1 MSARTV
7 LLEGIRNCRDL
18 GGLTTTDGKT
28 VRYRALLRSANLA
41 HATPADLE
49 KLTAQYRLSAVI
61 DLRTKMERD
70 QSPDRLPNGCADRWE
85 PIFDEQAFGI
95 THEKGEPERPPV
107 ELLDMTRNYRLM
119 VTQGP
124 CRLSLGRAVRAVM
137 GSDPETGAVLWHCSE
152 GKDRCGVVSALL
164 LRALSVEPEQIMA
177 DYLLT
182 NEVNEARADFY
193 YHRALDEG
201 SGEEF
206 ARAVRDAFLAKERYL
221 ETTFTAIREN
231 YATFADFLTYGLQ
244 IPPETVAA
252 FRAAYLV

>member
-1 MSARTV
+1 
-7 LLEGIRNCRDL
+7 
-18 GGLTTTDGKT
+18 
-28 VRYRALLRSANLA
+28 
-41 HATPADLE
+41 
-49 KLTAQYRLSAVI
+49 
-61 DLRTKMERD
+61 
-70 QSPDRLPNGCADRWE
+70 
-85 PIFDEQAFGI
+85 
-95 THEKGEPERPPV
+95 
-107 ELLDMTRNYRLM
+107 
-119 VTQGP
+119 
-124 CRLSLGRAVRAVM
+124 
-137 GSDPETGAVLWHCSE
+137 
-152 GKDRCGVVSALL
+152 
-164 LRALSVEPEQIMA
+164 MA

-221 ETTFTAIREN
+221 ETTFSVIREN